1 MHANAANSIWTA
13 AMIKR
18 LQELHADPE
27 KYTCKQIA
35 EILSKEHDVHL
46 TRNSIIGKSRRL
58 SLPARDP
65 QMHRPQNT
73 KPRKRTRVDAPIA
86 PPVPRRAPNAG
97 LTLIQLRD
105 GDCKWAL
112 GEVQDYPPF
121 MFCGAESVDVGM
133 PYCREHSR
141 MAYQAPRK
149 TWS

>member
-1 MHANAANSIWTA
+1 MHANAATTVWTA

-18 LQELHADPE
+18 LQELHADAA
-27 KYTCKQIA
+27 KWTCKQIA
-35 EILSKEHDVHL
+35 EMISKEFDVQL

-65 QMHRPQNT
+65 QMHRTKST
-73 KPRKRTRVDAPIA
+73 KPRKQARVDAPIPA
-86 PPVPRRAPNAG
+86 PVPRRSVGTG

-121 MFCGAESVDVGM
+121 MFCGAESVDGR
-133 PYCREHSR
+133 PYCQQHCSVAYHEPRMRRE
-141 MAYQAPRK
+141 
-149 TWS
+149 